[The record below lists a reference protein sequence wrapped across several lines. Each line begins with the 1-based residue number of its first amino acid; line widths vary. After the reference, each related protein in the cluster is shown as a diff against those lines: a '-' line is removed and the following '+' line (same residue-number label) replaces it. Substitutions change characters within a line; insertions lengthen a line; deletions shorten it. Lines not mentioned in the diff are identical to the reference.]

1 MSEILHTAAMIADLV
16 GVGVPVEKSTREP
29 AAPALPFKRQ
39 INGDDVPRRVLIVE
53 DEALIAMDL
62 ERRLI
67 NLGYNVVSVVDNH
80 DDALVAFKQER
91 PDIVLMDINLANSKN
106 GIEVAKALKQISD
119 TPVVFITAYNDDQT
133 VKMATAMAPY
143 GYLIKPFDDRS
154 LTVTIRVALE
164 RHAADR
170 QIRQYS
176 SAMNSATVGIII
188 TNPKDGVQ
196 VVTYANDAYR
206 KMLGDNETELSALQ
220 WLPARDAQDIV
231 VQGLRDAVEQGKNA
245 SGVYVGTRTDG
256 TTFWASVVAA
266 PVQNRDGSGVT
277 MVLFHLDV
285 TQQQEIERALAN
297 NQRLDLFGRLAAGI
311 AHDFNNVLGAI
322 IALAEVAREADTV
335 EESRGDLDAILHSA
349 QAGARLTRKLLN
361 TARPQNDATSVAV
374 DLSSVLRKTLPMIE
388 RLAGGR
394 IKVELNL
401 DPQPMFVQLDATSVE
416 QIVLNLVTNAR
427 DAMEGTGRLVIA
439 ARVHSPLEGG
449 DSGPRRLS
457 LTVKDDGCGMAPET
471 IAKIFD
477 PFFTTKTAQHGTGLG
492 LGTTKSL
499 VERAGG
505 TISVQSA
512 PGEGSVFTL
521 EFRMA
526 NGTLDEFETETSST
540 LTGWADGALCLLVED
555 EPELLRMYSRAL
567 VRIGFNVLEASTGAA
582 ALNLLGQH
590 KEELRLLVTDMVLPG
605 MSGARLLERV
615 AIDSPNAARMV
626 VTGYFDDSAEVIPA
640 DTPVIW
646 KPCSALTVARR
657 ALEAVKAEPV
667 TISKGT
673 EIAQRP
679 PIVIEAVVVPEKPVV
694 KAGSAQVVVLLVDED
709 ENLRIALSRT
719 LTARGFT
726 VLEAVSA
733 KAALQIVQEIQPSV
747 LITEVSLTDMD
758 GLELLAALREKRPR
772 LPAVVLSGQMSNEDT
787 RRAIDSRVSA
797 FLSKPIDTERF
808 YREVERAI
816 NDGHVAELQHQLLLS
831 KVPASMFEDLP
842 ATERQFSESVAQ
854 LHMAYQPI
862 VRAHD
867 YSIFAY
873 EALLRSKGPLGSPDK
888 LLAAAE
894 ILGRIEG
901 LGRAIRRSISDTLSL
916 HTECFE
922 PIFVNLHPAELRGD
936 LLTSHDEPLLKHASR
951 IIFEVTERAQLTGE
965 MLQETLDRVRN
976 TGYRVAL
983 DDLGEGYAGLSWLV
997 RLMPHYAKIDMSLV
1011 RDIHLS
1017 KMKRELVASLVNV
1030 CRRAGTI
1037 VVAEGIETIDEA
1049 TVLKDIGCDLLQG
1062 YLFAR
1067 PGPPFPSVTPVKLP

>member
-1 MSEILHTAAMIADLV
+1 MSKILHTGGMTVDLV
-16 GVGVPVEKSTREP
+16 GADVPVEKATREP
-29 AAPALPFKRQ
+29 AAQALPFKRQ
-39 INGDDVPRRVLIVE
+39 IKGDDVPRRVLIVE

-80 DDALVAFKQER
+80 DDALVAFQQER

-231 VQGLRDAVEQGKNA
+231 VQGLREAVEQGKNA
-245 SGVYVGTRTDG
+245 SGVYVGTRSDG

-285 TQQQEIERALAN
+285 TQQQETERALAN

-322 IALAEVAREADTV
+322 IALAEVAREAETV

-394 IKVELNL
+394 VKVELNL

-427 DAMEGTGRLVIA
+427 DAMEGTGRLTIA
-439 ARVHSPLEGG
+439 ARVHSPLEGV

-457 LTVKDDGCGMAPET
+457 LTVKDDGCGMSPET
-471 IAKIFD
+471 MTKIFD
-477 PFFTTKTAQHGTGLG
+477 PFFTTKAAQHGTGLG

-505 TISVQSA
+505 TISVQSS
-512 PGEGSVFTL
+512 PGEGSLFTL

-526 NGTLDEFETETSST
+526 NGTLDEFETETGST
-540 LTGWADGALCLLVED
+540 LAGWADGALCLLVED

-567 VRIGFNVLEASTGAA
+567 ARIGFNVLEASTGAA

-590 KEELRLLVTDMVLPG
+590 KHDLRLLVTDMVLPG

-615 AIDSPNAARMV
+615 AIDAPNAARMV
-626 VTGYFDDSAEVIPA
+626 VTGYFDNSAEVIPA

-657 ALEAVKAEPV
+657 ALEAVKAGPL
-667 TISKGT
+667 TASKVADV
-673 EIAQRP
+673 AQRLP
-679 PIVIEAVVVPEKPVV
+679 VPTEAVVVAEKPAVRS
-694 KAGSAQVVVLLVDED
+694 GPAQVVLLVDED

-719 LTARGFT
+719 LTSRGFE

-733 KAALQIVQEIQPSV
+733 KAALLVVQTVQPSL

-758 GLELLAALREKRPR
+758 GLALLASLRVERPR
-772 LPAVVLSGQMSNEDT
+772 LPAIVLSGHMSNEDT

-797 FLSKPIDTERF
+797 FLSKPIDADRF

-888 LLAAAE
+888 LIAAAE

-976 TGYRVAL
+976 TGYRIAL
-983 DDLGEGYAGLSWLV
+983 DDLGEGYAGLSWLI

-1011 RDIHLS
+1011 RDIHHS

-1037 VVAEGIETIDEA
+1037 VVAEGIESIEEA

-1067 PGPPFPSVTPVKLP
+1067 PSPPFPAVAPIKMP